1 MVKKAHNLSSAP
13 LKKNTSFLRRSVL
26 FPFKLIKKMFMY
38 FFEGL
43 KQILM
48 IPVKSIIYFYFG
60 LEWILNNTIFSPFK
74 NVKDKQILNETKNN
88 KVIKITN
95 KAQKEQ
101 ERLQRIEEKKRKK
114 ENKIALKAQKK
125 LEKKKQPDNNKNIDK
140 KALNEAKKAQK
151 EQERLQRIEEKRR
164 NKEYKVALKAQKKLE
179 KKKQL
184 EKKED
189 IDRKT
194 LNEATKAQKE
204 QERLQRI
211 EEKKRKKE
219 AKIALLEKKKLNKR
233 KIQNNNYKIRKKDI
247 DKKTLKEINRIKKEQ
262 QNILKKEQKFK
273 RIEEAKRLKELKNK
287 ELDIQKQK
295 KIELKLQKKEAKRK
309 KAEDKIIAKAEKK
322 KLKEKQLIEKIETES
337 KIRDAKNNELK
348 RRKENALKIKKA
360 QIEQKEKKKEE
371 KNIPL
376 KQKIKKWYKN
386 LAFVRYRENKAEM
399 ERQVL
404 LINFE
409 GEDAVRSEQ
418 KIYFKYVAKK
428 LETGE
433 LERGVFAAFSK
444 LEVHSYLLA
453 EGYEVYEITPQRNY
467 GQDVLT
473 RFVRGKIKRADL
485 VFFLTQLSTFLK
497 SGLPLLEAIKILEK
511 QTDKRKYK
519 NLYKSLNYE
528 LTMGENFSSALEK
541 QGDSFPRLLVN
552 MIKSSELSGNLPEVL
567 DDMATYYDE
576 MNKTRK
582 QMKSAMTYPLVI
594 FVFATGVIIFIL
606 IFVIPE
612 FVGIYKEMNAEL
624 PTITKIIIET
634 SNFLRKNIFYL
645 LGGLFAL
652 FLFFKALY
660 NSVKAF
666 RTIVQ
671 WVMMHVAV
679 FGKIII
685 YNEVTTFTK
694 TFGSL
699 LNHNVFITDSMEV
712 LSKITNNEIYKML
725 IFDTITNLAK
735 GGIISNA
742 FKNHWAFP
750 VIAYEMLLTGEKTGE
765 LGDMM
770 MKVSDYFQLQHKNSV
785 TQIKTFIE
793 PLMIVFL
800 TVLVGIILMSVIL
813 PMFNMYTEI
822 M

>member
-1 MVKKAHNLSSAP
+1 KKKKQERRKKPDKKKNIDKKA
-13 LKKNTSFLRRSVL
+13 
-26 FPFKLIKKMFMY
+26 
-38 FFEGL
+38 
-43 KQILM
+43 
-48 IPVKSIIYFYFG
+48 
-60 LEWILNNTIFSPFK
+60 LNNA
-74 NVKDKQILNETKNN
+74 
-88 KVIKITN
+88 N
-95 KAQKEQ
+95 KAKKEQ
-101 ERLQRIEEKKRKK
+101 ERLQRIEENKRKK
-114 ENKIALKAQKK
+114 EYKIALREKRK
-125 LEKKKQPDNNKNIDK
+125 LEKRNKQKSNNEIINKNIDK
-140 KALNEAKKAQK
+140 ETLKEVNRIRK
-151 EQERLQRIEEKRR
+151 EQEK
-164 NKEYKVALKAQKKLE
+164 
-179 KKKQL
+179 
-184 EKKED
+184 
-189 IDRKT
+189 
-194 LNEATKAQKE
+194 
-204 QERLQRI
+204 
-211 EEKKRKKE
+211 
-219 AKIALLEKKKLNKR
+219 
-233 KIQNNNYKIRKKDI
+233 
-247 DKKTLKEINRIKKEQ
+247 
-262 QNILKKEQKFK
+262 ILKKEQKIK
-273 RIEEAKRLKELKNK
+273 RIEEAKRLKELKK
-287 ELDIQKQK
+287 QELEPKKQK
-295 KIELKLQKKEAKRK
+295 KLELKLQKKEEKRK
-309 KAEDKIIAKAEKK
+309 KAEEKIIAKAEIK

-337 KIRDAKNNELK
+337 KLKAAKESESK
-348 RRKENALKIKKA
+348 RKKENAIKIKKA
-360 QIEQKEKKKEE
+360 KLEQKEKQKEE

-404 LINFE
+404 LIDFE

-418 KIYFKYVAKK
+418 KIYFRYVAKK

-433 LERGVFAAFSK
+433 LERGVFPAFSK

-473 RFVRGKIKRADL
+473 RLVRGKIKRADL

-612 FVGIYKEMNAEL
+612 FVGIYKEMDAEL
-624 PTITKIIIET
+624 PTITKIIIDT

-645 LGGLFAL
+645 LMGLFAI
-652 FLFFKALY
+652 FLIFKALY
-660 NSVKAF
+660 KSVKAF

-671 WVMMHVAV
+671 WATMHVAV

>member
-1 MVKKAHNLSSAP
+1 MEKKTHNLLSSP
-13 LKKNTSFLRRSVL
+13 LKKNTSFIKRSVL
-26 FPFKLIKKMFMY
+26 FPFKLIKKIIV
-38 FFEGL
+38 FFLEGL
-43 KQILM
+43 RQILM
-48 IPVKSIIYFYFG
+48 IPVKSFIYFYYG
-60 LEWILNNTIFSPFK
+60 LELILKNTILLPFK
-74 NVKDKQILNETKNN
+74 KDKNKKILNENKKN
-88 KVIKITN
+88 KVLKITN
-95 KAQKEQ
+95 KAKKEQ

-114 ENKIALKAQKK
+114 EYKIALREKKK
-125 LEKKKQPDNNKNIDK
+125 LERRKKPDNKKDIDK
-140 KALNEAKKAQK
+140 KALNDANKAK
-151 EQERLQRIEEKRR
+151 
-164 NKEYKVALKAQKKLE
+164 
-179 KKKQL
+179 
-184 EKKED
+184 
-189 IDRKT
+189 
-194 LNEATKAQKE
+194 KE

-219 AKIALLEKKKLNKR
+219 YKIALREKRKLEKRNKQ
-233 KIQNNNYKIRKKDI
+233 KSNNEIINKNI
-247 DKKTLKEINRIKKEQ
+247 DKETLKEVNRIRKEQ
-262 QNILKKEQKFK
+262 EKILKKEQKIK
-273 RIEEAKRLKELKNK
+273 RIEEAKRLKELKK
-287 ELDIQKQK
+287 QELEPKKQK
-295 KIELKLQKKEAKRK
+295 KLELKLQKKEEKRK
-309 KAEDKIIAKAEKK
+309 KAEEKIIAKAEQK

-337 KIRDAKNNELK
+337 KLKAAKESESK
-348 RRKENALKIKKA
+348 RRKENAIKIKKA
-360 QIEQKEKKKEE
+360 KLEQKEKQKEE

-404 LINFE
+404 LIDFE

-418 KIYFKYVAKK
+418 KIYFRYVAKK

-433 LERGVFAAFSK
+433 LERGVFPAFSK

-473 RFVRGKIKRADL
+473 RLVRGKIKRADL

-612 FVGIYKEMNAEL
+612 FVGIYKEMDAEL
-624 PTITKIIIET
+624 PTITKIIIDT

-645 LGGLFAL
+645 LMGLFAI
-652 FLFFKALY
+652 FLIFKALY
-660 NSVKAF
+660 KSVKAF

-671 WVMMHVAV
+671 WATMHVAV